1 MSLPRLAYKRLQP
14 PLCSDSFS
22 SLSLLRT
29 KNATCHVSKQRILRP
44 SNLQPPLTVHPE
56 GLQDREKQ
64 DTSPRKLGYTS
75 KEFHEPRLLHLPIYR
90 QALNLLT
97 WDVWGCNFFFFSWH
111 SEKTSCFELPYGE
124 AHTAGTKDILQSI
137 VLEELGLHLVAH
149 KKLKWILLKSSL
161 KMTEAPA
168 NTLTATYVPRF
179 LTDRNSEKISTIF

>member
-1 MSLPRLAYKRLQP
+1 MTYYWSNECGKSDAMSLPRLAYKRLQP

-75 KEFHEPRLLHLPIYR
+75 KEFHEPRLLHLPIHR

-97 WDVWGCNFFFFSWH
+97 WDVWGCNFFFSVDTLR
-111 SEKTSCFELPYGE
+111 KQAVLSCPMVRLTQQEPR
-124 AHTAGTKDILQSI
+124 I
-137 VLEELGLHLVAH
+137 
-149 KKLKWILLKSSL
+149 SS
-161 KMTEAPA
+161 
-168 NTLTATYVPRF
+168 
-179 LTDRNSEKISTIF
+179 SQ